1 MSEGERDGKAS
12 QPEGVGAVP
21 AEDAESA
28 WLRARRQDPGAPPP
42 SPALVRAHAQLE
54 SLLGNLPPIRAD
66 DSWHDDVL
74 KAAIR
79 AHQRTTRRRWT
90 ATVLGAAAVVSA
102 IWLWPARRPR
112 EPWLDVQ
119 IDHPNGPTR
128 GAGGEAAIGDL
139 LIVRAQLE
147 PGSDLRVYRDR
158 TDVLARCPHGPG
170 CRSSGAN
177 ADDPLIHLALDV
189 PGEYDVLLVAGA
201 DGPLPDGPMDTFL
214 AAARNTNARI
224 ASHRVDV
231 R

>member
-1 MSEGERDGKAS
+1 MSESGGDGNASDPER
-12 QPEGVGAVP
+12 VGAMPV
-21 AEDAESA
+21 EDTESV
-28 WLRARRQDPGAPPP
+28 WLRARSRDRGASPP
-42 SPALVRAHAQLE
+42 SPALVREHAQLE
-54 SLLGNLPPIRAD
+54 GMLGNLPATRLD

-74 KAAIR
+74 KAAMR
-79 AHQRTTRRRWT
+79 DHRRTTRRRWT

-119 IDHPNGPTR
+119 IGHPNGPTR
-128 GAGGEAAIGDL
+128 GGEAAIGDL

-177 ADDPLIHLALDV
+177 ADEPLIHLALDV

-201 DGPLPDGPMDTFL
+201 DGALPDGPMDTFL
-214 AAARNTNARI
+214 AAARNKNARI
-224 ASHRVDV
+224 AARTVDV